1 MKSDRNQFVVP
12 KGLRLKQQQIV
23 WLKRFSANLENL
35 HAKKHVYMATD
46 AYGCRRYP

>member
-35 HAKKHVYMATD
+35 H
-46 AYGCRRYP
+46 